1 MKITYEVIKK
11 NIEVY
16 NEARDIFPV
25 IKQFE
30 NSEVDYNTIT
40 SLGLNKF
47 GSFYMFL
54 KKNENLGFTPIM
66 DIKDFRKLKPIIID
80 NTKTERFKS
89 FLKNRT
95 QKKFNEIL
103 FNNEFF
109 DRLINGAWKS
119 KPKMR
124 RSGVMGYGT
133 RKNEKIEAFQVAI
146 LPIINYIIL
155 NDLDIDNNIL
165 NQYAISEDVNWYTN
179 TILNYDNVQQKEIE
193 LTNRLLQTFSKVVK
207 DEKIDFRK
215 LNVDYILS
223 GISNKIK
230 SAMDIPNGKILKCI
244 RDYEKNGVKHL
255 TKDKSY
261 EVRGTYRRNGF
272 LTVYI
277 YSDTNRGDYY
287 EFSYFEDIQSKRDDL
302 LDLLLG

>member
-1 MKITYEVIKK
+1 MKITYEKIKK

-30 NSEVDYNTIT
+30 DSEVDYNTIT
-40 SLGLNKF
+40 SLGLSNF
-47 GSFYMFL
+47 GAFYVFL
-54 KKNENLGFTPIM
+54 KKNETLGFTPIM
-66 DIKDFRKLKPIIID
+66 DMGNFRKLKPIIID
-80 NTKTERFKS
+80 NTTTERFKS
-89 FLKNRT
+89 FLKNKT

-103 FNNEFF
+103 LNKELF

-119 KPKMR
+119 KPRVR
-124 RSGVMGYGT
+124 RNGVTGYGT
-133 RKNEKIEAFQVAI
+133 RKNEKIEGFKTAI

-165 NQYAISEDVNWYTN
+165 DQYAISDDVKWYTD

-244 RDYEKNGVKHL
+244 KDCEKNGVRVL

-261 EVRGTYRRNGF
+261 EVKGNYRRNGF

-277 YSDTNRGDYY
+277 YSDTGRGDYY